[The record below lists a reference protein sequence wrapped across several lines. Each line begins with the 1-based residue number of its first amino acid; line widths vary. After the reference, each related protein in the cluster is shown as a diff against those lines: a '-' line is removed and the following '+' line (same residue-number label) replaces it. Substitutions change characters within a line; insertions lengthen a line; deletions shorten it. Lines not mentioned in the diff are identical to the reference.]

1 MQIHFTGHQVEIT
14 DALKAFAE
22 EKLSKLTRHF
32 DRITTIHITFNV
44 EKLRQIVEATVLI
57 PKNELY
63 ASSEAENMYTAID
76 NLVEKLDKQLIKY
89 KEKMDSHRS
98 HHIDKHQDN
107 YQEDDIAE

>member
-14 DALKAFAE
+14 DALKAFTE
-22 EKLSKLTRHF
+22 DKLSKLTRHF

-44 EKLRQIVEATVLI
+44 EKLRQIVDATVLI
-57 PKNELY
+57 PKSELH

-98 HHIDKHQDN
+98 NHIDKHQDN
-107 YQEDDIAE
+107 YQEDDTDE